1 MTAIRSVVAVA
12 ALAGLAAVV
21 WVLGAPGWIIPP
33 AVALVGLVV
42 GLGLV
47 ATRSSGPARRVDAAL
62 TGVAVVAL
70 AGAIAVA
77 VLVPRPVGRDD
88 DGALRERTAAVV
100 TDYLTVAPGAGAA
113 EAVAARLRALTP
125 MLTDTA
131 LADLRSQGP
140 DAALPGAVATSAT
153 QQAAVQAVGVAAVD
167 GDTARVLV
175 YGALR
180 VSIPG
185 VAPDGSVASIAR
197 WAVMRRVDGTWRL
210 ADLHPVG
217 AGG

>member
-12 ALAGLAAVV
+12 ALAGLAAAV
-21 WVLGAPGWIIPP
+21 WVLGAPGWIVPP
-33 AVALVGLVV
+33 AVAVAVLVV
-42 GLGLV
+42 GV
-47 ATRSSGPARRVDAAL
+47 AVAGVRSAGRDRRADVAL
-62 TGVAVVAL
+62 TGVAVVTLGA
-70 AGAIAVA
+70 AIAVA
-77 VLVPRPVGRDD
+77 VLVPRSTGRDD
-88 DGALRERTAAVV
+88 DGALRDRTAAVV

-113 EAVAARLRALTP
+113 DAVAERLRTLTP
-125 MLTDTA
+125 MLTDSA

-140 DAALPGAVATSAT
+140 DSALPGAVATSAT
-153 QQAAVQAVGVAAVD
+153 QQAAVQAVGVAD
-167 GDTARVLV
+167 IEGDTARVLV
-175 YGALR
+175 YAALR

-185 VAPDGSVASIAR
+185 VAPDASVASTAR

>member
-1 MTAIRSVVAVA
+1 MRSVVGLA

-21 WVLGAPGWIIPP
+21 FVLGTPGWIVPP
-33 AVALVGLVV
+33 AAAVAVLVVTLLVV
-42 GLGLV
+42 G
-47 ATRSSGPARRVDAAL
+47 ARSPALARRVDVATAV
-62 TGVAVVAL
+62 VAVVAL
-70 AGAIAVA
+70 SASIAAA
-77 VLVPRPVGRDD
+77 VLVPRSTGRD
-88 DGALRERTAAVV
+88 DGALRDRTAAVV
-100 TDYLTVAPGAGAA
+100 TAYLTVAPGAGAA
-113 EAVAARLRALTP
+113 DAVAERLRTLTP
-125 MLTDTA
+125 MLTDSA

-140 DAALPGAVATSAT
+140 DSALPGAVATSAT
-153 QQAAVQAVGVAAVD
+153 QQAVVQAVGVAAVD

-180 VSIPG
+180 VSIPS
-185 VAPDGSVASIAR
+185 VAPDGSVAAIAR

>member
-1 MTAIRSVVAVA
+1 MTAIRSVVTAV

-21 WVLGAPGWIIPP
+21 WVLGTPGWIVPP
-33 AVALVGLVV
+33 AVAAGALVV
-42 GLGLV
+42 GLLV
-47 ATRSSGPARRVDAAL
+47 VGVRSSGPTRRADIAITV
-62 TGVAVVAL
+62 VAVL
-70 AGAIAVA
+70 ASSAAIAVT
-77 VLVPRPVGRDD
+77 VLVPRSVGRDD
-88 DGALRERTAAVV
+88 DGALRDRTAAVV

-113 EAVAARLRALTP
+113 DAVAERLRTLTP
-125 MLTDTA
+125 MLADGA

-140 DAALPGAVATSAT
+140 DSALPGAVATSAT
-153 QQAAVQAVGVAAVD
+153 QQAVVQAVGVAAVD